1 MNEALLQVELKKEK
15 AKPKLPITRMN
26 PTIAAMEIMT
36 RKEIKMGEMERRIA
50 RGELPQIPVPAT
62 PVHMKDQQSV
72 SQNHA
77 STLEHYKQHS
87 LGSQSPPNAARYT
100 PTSIKQH
107 PRSHNLPPGQG
118 DHNGFHQIV
127 PSLSSISNVI

>member
-1 MNEALLQVELKKEK
+1 MHDKLMNEALLQVELKKEK

-87 LGSQSPPNAARYT
+87 LGSQSPPIFVIFRRALRAHPFLVSLGGLSE
-100 PTSIKQH
+100 PTH
-107 PRSHNLPPGQG
+107 FL
-118 DHNGFHQIV
+118 
-127 PSLSSISNVI
+127 